1 MTNLIETPEKP
12 DPSLTFDQMGARI
25 RHNEQQGFGGAVV
38 IQPPAN
44 GGDPIAFL
52 VLDET
57 QDPVQFWTLVKSKID
72 QTISELSDS
81 ANKDP
86 WGGRR

>member
-38 IQPPAN
+38 IYPPAN
-44 GGDPIAFL
+44 GGAVVSFL
-52 VLDET
+52 ILDET
-57 QDPVQFWTLVKSKID
+57 QDPVQFWTLVQSKAGQAIA
-72 QTISELSDS
+72 ELGETQ
-81 ANKDP
+81 KDP
-86 WGGRR
+86 WSRGR